1 LADPHLHWLRVMDIR
16 AQFLT
21 IRLSSVGVRVA
32 MVGSERMT
40 LPMLAMELDQL
51 SQQAPQSISA
61 LAELHAQLP
70 QELLTHVSCW
80 TTRR

>member
-1 LADPHLHWLRVMDIR
+1 
-16 AQFLT
+16 
-21 IRLSSVGVRVA
+21 

-40 LPMLAMELDQL
+40 RPMLAMELDQL

-61 LAELHAQLP
+61 LAEPHAQLP

>member
-1 LADPHLHWLRVMDIR
+1 MDIR
-16 AQFLT
+16 AQFST
-21 IRLSSVGVRVA
+21 IRLLSVGVRVA

-51 SQQAPQSISA
+51 SPQAPQSISA
-61 LAELHAQLP
+61 LAEPHAQLP